1 MFTTK
6 YRMNELD
13 CIRYDW
19 RNTWVYVLRFAIRAV
34 RAAEYI
40 CYFLAPSVASILT
53 GSDMALISVDM
64 PWKVR
69 GPDLLYSISEIIVDT
84 SLDKYLN
91 LRQ

>member
-1 MFTTK
+1 MTFKVTGGAGSMFTTK

-69 GPDLLYSISEIIVDT
+69 GPDLL
-84 SLDKYLN
+84 
-91 LRQ
+91 